1 MVLGFG
7 AGSLSCPLIPRLGMV
22 AFRGPVYESFLYLTR
37 FHSRVIS
44 VTDVGSVHCWFSGSC
59 DLKKGG
65 ECNDFVSS
73 VSRKFSIGFPFL

>member
-7 AGSLSCPLIPRLGMV
+7 AGSLSCPLIPRLG
-22 AFRGPVYESFLYLTR
+22 PVYESFLYLTR
-37 FHSRVIS
+37 FHSWLIS
-44 VTDVGSVHCWFSGSC
+44 VTDVDSVHCWFSGSC
-59 DLKKGG
+59 NLKKGG